1 MVGVISAVLGGAVL
15 LLSYFV
21 AYQST
26 SWFVV
31 AHAVLGNAVLLLA
44 FFFLHRDVREARSV
58 TRDSTL
64 TYSDRSGDACP
75 RVREP
80 KTFTGCANDFKEW
93 TFAVEL
99 GLRANRIVKEDHEV
113 DYATSYLGGNAL
125 LWLISCSESGR
136 KFADWTSLKTA
147 LDESFGPLGAD
158 EDNRLQLFSLTQNG
172 PLDEYIREFSRL
184 SLMVSGLDDQSR
196 ALLFVRGLSASL
208 RYEAMREH
216 PRTVSE
222 ALRAARMAHRQV
234 SLTRGNDQRQNREGT
249 GYRRPSGRN
258 VNEAIDHP
266 FTTRRTKLSESDRA
280 KLLREGRCFKC
291 RQTGHMAKDCPEVSP
306 NAVRQ

>member
-1 MVGVISAVLGGAVL
+1 ML
-15 LLSYFV
+15 LWEMQFFCWPS
-21 AYQST
+21 
-26 SWFVV
+26 
-31 AHAVLGNAVLLLA
+31 
-44 FFFLHRDVREARSV
+44 FFLHRNVREARSV

-80 KTFTGCANDFKEW
+80 KTFNGCSNDFKEW

-99 GLRANRIVKEDHEV
+99 GLWANRIVKKDHEV

-136 KFADWTSLKTA
+136 KFADWTSLKIA

-158 EDNRLQLFSLTQNG
+158 EDNRLQIFSLTQNG
-172 PLDEYIREFSRL
+172 PLDEYIKEFSRL

-216 PRTVSE
+216 PQPCPKRC
-222 ALRAARMAHRQV
+222 ALPEWHI
-234 SLTRGNDQRQNREGT
+234 
-249 GYRRPSGRN
+249 GRFLWLAGMTN
-258 VNEAIDHP
+258 GKIVRVLVTD
-266 FTTRRTKLSESDRA
+266 D
-280 KLLREGRCFKC
+280 LLAGI
-291 RQTGHMAKDCPEVSP
+291 
-306 NAVRQ
+306 